1 MVPIVPFINKAP
13 PLSNPTP
20 FQIKFFKPQYWGIWI
35 GFSLLR
41 LLGLL
46 PYRQKMTIGKAIGR
60 LLYYLAPSRK
70 RIAHH
75 NLQNSFPEKTA
86 NQISQLTKQH
96 FESLGI
102 SLAETT
108 INFWGRYRK
117 QASNNER
124 QYFHF
129 HGLEHFNA
137 VTDQGILLV
146 VPHFTTMETTGLML
160 TYITD
165 FRPIYR
171 PHDNPLMEALIT
183 QSRTIANTPDPKQH
197 TSIPISNK
205 DTKGILQALR
215 HKQVIWIAPD
225 QRYRAKGKIN
235 VPFFNMDAPS
245 NPGICKL
252 AERTNAAVIPV
263 FTRRIGLDY
272 HLTFLP
278 PLDNFPSGNDYQDIL
293 KLHRLYEA
301 EILENT
307 SQYLW
312 THNRWN
318 IKF

>member
-1 MVPIVPFINKAP
+1 MNN
-13 PLSNPTP
+13 SSP
-20 FQIKFFKPQYWGIWI
+20 FQIKYLKLQYWGIWI
-35 GFSLLR
+35 GFGLLR
-41 LLGLL
+41 LIGWL
-46 PYRQKMTIGKAIGR
+46 PYRPKMAVGKVIGR
-60 LLYYLAPSRK
+60 LLYYIAPSRK

-75 NLQNSFPEKTA
+75 NLQNCFPEKTA
-86 NQISQLTKQH
+86 NEISQLTKQH

-108 INFWGRYRK
+108 MNFWGRYRK
-117 QASNNER
+117 HPNNNER

-129 HGLEHFNA
+129 HGLEHFYTIKNR
-137 VTDQGILLV
+137 GILLV

-171 PHDNPLMEALIT
+171 PHDNPLMETLIT
-183 QSRTIANTPDPKQH
+183 QSRTIANTPDPKQYS
-197 TSIPISNK
+197 SIPISNK
-205 DTKGILQALR
+205 DTKGIVRALR
-215 HKQVIWIAPD
+215 NNQVIWIAPD

-252 AERTNAAVIPV
+252 AKRTNAAIIPV

-278 PLDNFPSGNDYQDIL
+278 PLDNFPSGDDYQDIQ
-293 KLHRLYEA
+293 KLHQLYEV
-301 EILENT
+301 EITENP